1 MENTNNV
8 QDNMKDR
15 KSLALVFLFSFFVFL
30 LTESIKTSKMIKETK
45 GVGMTS
51 VTGKVKME
59 ILEFLWEI
67 LSWRVARAQVE
78 RTHA

>member
-51 VTGKVKME
+51 VTGKIKME

>member
-1 MENTNNV
+1 
-8 QDNMKDR
+8 MKDR

-51 VTGKVKME
+51 VTGKTKME

>member
-1 MENTNNV
+1 
-8 QDNMKDR
+8 
-15 KSLALVFLFSFFVFL
+15 
-30 LTESIKTSKMIKETK
+30 MIKETK

>member
-1 MENTNNV
+1 
-8 QDNMKDR
+8 MKDR

-51 VTGKVKME
+51 VTGKIKME

>member
-1 MENTNNV
+1 
-8 QDNMKDR
+8 MKDR

>member
-51 VTGKVKME
+51 VTGKTKME

>member
-51 VTGKVKME
+51 VTGKIKME

-78 RTHA
+78 HTRA

>member
-1 MENTNNV
+1 
-8 QDNMKDR
+8 
-15 KSLALVFLFSFFVFL
+15 
-30 LTESIKTSKMIKETK
+30 MIKETK

-51 VTGKVKME
+51 VTGKIKME

-78 RTHA
+78 HTRA